1 LKQNH
6 HSRSTNLKSH
16 LILLLIWA
24 FLGLVLRFI
33 NLDLKPASSIEIA
46 TIGYSLGHGFN
57 AIPVDQ
63 VITLDTLLSPLRFDA
78 SIGYADVWER
88 LRQESTHPPFYFWLT
103 RWWIGL
109 WTSDG
114 AIVSLF
120 VARSL
125 SAIFGALTVP
135 GIFGLAWL
143 AFRSWRVAHLAAILM
158 ATSPY
163 GIYLAQEA
171 RHYTITVLWVIV
183 SLSCLIRV
191 IQLIEQKALLPVWLL
206 CCWIIINALGFATH
220 YFFALALGAE
230 VFAIF
235 GYLFFYRTQL
245 NFRYWR
251 SLFFVAIGTGVSYLA
266 WLPVVVGISDNEL
279 TDWIKTSFE
288 LGDLFQPILRLFA
301 WIITMVMLLPVEG
314 VPVVVAIFSG
324 LVLLAIL
331 VWLIPILIRGWR
343 LSSLNMR
350 LPMIVF
356 TSYFFGSLLIILF
369 LIYGMHKDI
378 SLAAR
383 YHFIYFPVLI
393 LLVASALA
401 VYYQDKITFRFFIV
415 FLLIALLGSFT
426 VVTNFG
432 FQKSRHSD
440 RLAVYVQ
447 ENLPASSSS
456 LVAMTYETSSELRE
470 FVGLALS
477 FERLRL
483 SYFSLSSSRFLLLD
497 SESSLSSVLSLSSFP
512 FDLVAVNLDV
522 DDDQLTQLGCIQD
535 SALNL
540 SNSGYDDRFYH
551 CSL

>member
-1 LKQNH
+1 
-6 HSRSTNLKSH
+6 
-16 LILLLIWA
+16 
-24 FLGLVLRFI
+24 
-33 NLDLKPASSIEIA
+33 
-46 TIGYSLGHGFN
+46 
-57 AIPVDQ
+57 
-63 VITLDTLLSPLRFDA
+63 
-78 SIGYADVWER
+78 
-88 LRQESTHPPFYFWLT
+88 
-103 RWWIGL
+103 
-109 WTSDG
+109 
-114 AIVSLF
+114 
-120 VARSL
+120 
-125 SAIFGALTVP
+125 
-135 GIFGLAWL
+135 
-143 AFRSWRVAHLAAILM
+143 
-158 ATSPY
+158 
-163 GIYLAQEA
+163 
-171 RHYTITVLWVIV
+171 
-183 SLSCLIRV
+183 
-191 IQLIEQKALLPVWLL
+191 
-206 CCWIIINALGFATH
+206 
-220 YFFALALGAE
+220 
-230 VFAIF
+230 
-235 GYLFFYRTQL
+235 
-245 NFRYWR
+245 
-251 SLFFVAIGTGVSYLA
+251 
-266 WLPVVVGISDNEL
+266 
-279 TDWIKTSFE
+279 
-288 LGDLFQPILRLFA
+288 
-301 WIITMVMLLPVEG
+301 
-314 VPVVVAIFSG
+314 
-324 LVLLAIL
+324 VLLAIL

-350 LPMIVF
+350 LPMIAF

-483 SYFSLSSSRFLLLD
+483 SYFSFSSSRFLLLD
-497 SESSLSSVLSLSSFP
+497 SESSLSSVLSSSS

>member
-1 LKQNH
+1 MKQNR
-6 HSRSTNLKSH
+6 HSCSTNLKSH

-125 SAIFGALTVP
+125 SAIFGVLAVP
-135 GIFGLAWL
+135 GIFGLGYL

-171 RHYTITVLWVIV
+171 RHYTITVLWVIA
-183 SLSCLIRV
+183 SLACLVRV
-191 IQLIEQKALLPVWLL
+191 IQLIEQKALLPLWLL
-206 CCWIIINALGFATH
+206 CLWIIVNALGFATH
-220 YFFALALGAE
+220 YFFVLALCAE

-235 GYLFFYRTQL
+235 GYLFFYRTQFQL
-245 NFRYWR
+245 HFRYWR

-266 WLPVVVGISDNEL
+266 WLPLVVGISDNEL

-288 LGDLFQPILRLFA
+288 LGDLFQPILRLLA

-314 VPVVVAIFSG
+314 VPVAVAIFSG

-356 TSYFFGSLLIILF
+356 TSYFLGSLLIILF
-369 LIYGMHKDI
+369 LIYGMRKDI

-393 LLVASALA
+393 LLVASALV
-401 VYYQDKITFRFFIV
+401 VYYQDKITSRLFIV

-447 ENLPASSSS
+447 ENLSASSSP

-477 FERLRL
+477 FDRLRL
-483 SYFSLSSSRFLLLD
+483 SYFSFSSSRFLLLD
-497 SESSLSSVLSLSSFP
+497 SESSLSSVLSSSS